1 MLLQGIPG
9 VAVYIDDI
17 LITGRNGEVHLKSL
31 EEVLRRLRWVGLHAK
46 RQKCIFMVPS
56 VSYLGYVIDAQV
68 YTHSLIKFKQLK
80 MLLNPKMLL
89 N

>member
-17 LITGRNGEVHLKSL
+17 LITGRNDDVHLKSL
-31 EEVLRRLRWVGLHAK
+31 EEVLRRLERVGLRVE
-46 RQKCIFMVPS
+46 RQKCIFMALS
-56 VSYLGYVIDAQV
+56 VSYLGYVIDAQGLP
-68 YTHSLIKFKQLK
+68 HSLI
-80 MLLNPKMLL
+80 NSS